1 VKSWIGLVCLAA
13 TAAGTDAR
21 LKAVEAR
28 YNTAASLT
36 VDFEQRLLVKGR
48 LPRTESGRL
57 LMLKPRRMR
66 FDYAQ
71 PVGKF
76 FLSDGKWAYYF
87 TPVSNRVEKTKLKE
101 SDDFRTPLALLL
113 GGLKFGRDFDDTTI
127 KPVPEGLEVHTYP
140 KNRNLDFEEL
150 TLTIAPDS
158 SIRKIVM
165 KNPDNSL
172 MEFTLKNERLNAGVG
187 AALFQFVPPPG
198 AEIVEVKAF
207 GVE

>member
-1 VKSWIGLVCLAA
+1 MCLSAL
-13 TAAGTDAR
+13 AAGTDAR
-21 LKAVEAR
+21 LKKVEAR
-28 YNTAASLT
+28 YNSAASLT
-36 VDFEQRLLVKGR
+36 VEFEQRLLVKGR
-48 LPRTESGRL
+48 MPKIESGRL

-87 TPVSNRVEKTKLKE
+87 TPASNRVEKTRLKE

-113 GGLKFGRDFDDTTI
+113 GGLKFGRDFEDITI
-127 KPVPEGLEVHTYP
+127 REIDGGFEVRALP
-140 KNRNLDFEEL
+140 KNRELDFDEL
-150 TLTIAPDS
+150 TLTIAQDS
-158 SIRKIVM
+158 SIRRIVM

-172 MEFTLKNERLNAGVG
+172 MEFTLTNERLNAGVG

-198 AEIVEVKAF
+198 AEVVEVKAF